1 MPWNSNEEGP
11 WGSGKNGSSNNGG
24 SSGSNNKNPWNNKN
38 MDDIVKNAK
47 DKVFSFLPGGKKG
60 ILLILI
66 AVLAIWMIS
75 GFYTVGPE
83 EQGVVL
89 RFGKY
94 IETTSSGLNYHLPT
108 PIEKVTV
115 VAVTTTRNIEIGFRK
130 GADRGGQINTRNL
143 DDESLMLT
151 GDENIVDV
159 NFVVQW
165 YVGDA
170 ADYLFNVR
178 SPSRNIKDGAE
189 SVMREI
195 MGRTEI
201 EFALS
206 EGREQIRQ
214 EAQQMLQEM
223 LDSYKAGIIITSLL
237 MQRVDPP
244 ATVIDDYRDVQ
255 RARADK
261 ERLINESEAYANR
274 IVPEARGEA
283 SKILADA
290 NGYKEQ
296 VIARAEGAAQRF
308 ISIYNEYAKAKEVT
322 KRRIYLETMEQ
333 VMQNTKKIII
343 DNNAGSGVVPYLP
356 LPELKSRS
364 ESNASNGESRWHL
377 KE

>member
-1 MPWNSNEEGP
+1 MPWNSNDDGP
-11 WGSGKNGSSNNGG
+11 WGPGGGGPSNNG
-24 SSGSNNKNPWNNKN
+24 SPKNNNPWNNN
-38 MDDIVKNAK
+38 NNIDDIIKSAK
-47 DKVFSFLPGGKKG
+47 EKANSFLPGGKKG
-60 ILLILI
+60 ISLILI
-66 AVLAIWMIS
+66 AILAIWMVS

-115 VAVTTTRNIEIGFRK
+115 VPVTTTRNIEIGFRK
-130 GADRGGQINTRNL
+130 GSDRGGQISSRNL

-170 ADYLFNVR
+170 ANYLFNIR
-178 SPSRNIKDGAE
+178 NPSQNIKDGAE

-195 MGRTEI
+195 MGRTNI

-214 EAQQMLQEM
+214 EAQQMLQEI
-223 LDSYKAGIIITSLL
+223 LDSYNAGIIISSLL

-283 SKILADA
+283 SKIMAEA
-290 NGYKEQ
+290 EGYKEQ

-308 ISIYNEYAKAKEVT
+308 ISIYNEYANAKDVT
-322 KRRIYLETMEQ
+322 KRRIYLETMEEL
-333 VMQNTKKIII
+333 MQNTKKIII
-343 DNNAGSGVVPYLP
+343 DKNAGTGVVPYLP
-356 LPELKSRS
+356 LPELRSKNSNNSVSGDSR
-364 ESNASNGESRWHL
+364 
-377 KE
+377 

>member
-1 MPWNSNEEGP
+1 MPWNNNDGP
-11 WGSGKNGSSNNGG
+11 WGSGNGSSGNNNNNN
-24 SSGSNNKNPWNNKN
+24 NNKGSGWNNN
-38 MDDIVKNAK
+38 NNLDDIIKNAK
-47 DKVFSFLPGGKKG
+47 EKAGSILPGGKKG
-60 ILLILI
+60 ISLVLIVI
-66 AVLAIWMIS
+66 FAIWMVS

-94 IETTSSGLNYHLPT
+94 IETTTSGLNYHLPT
-108 PIEKVTV
+108 PVEKVTV
-115 VAVTTTRNIEIGFRK
+115 VPVTTTRNIEIGFRK
-130 GADRGGQINTRNL
+130 GTDRGGQISSRNI

-151 GDENIVDV
+151 GDENIVDI

-170 ADYLFNVR
+170 ANFLFNIR
-178 SPSRNIKDGAE
+178 NPIKNIKDGAE

-206 EGREQIRQ
+206 EGREEIRQ
-214 EAQQMLQEM
+214 EAQKMLQNI
-223 LDSYKAGIIITSLL
+223 LDSYDSGIVISSLL
-237 MQRVDPP
+237 LQRVDPP

-261 ERLINESEAYANR
+261 ERVINEAEAYANR

-283 SKILADA
+283 SKVIAEA
-290 NGYKEQ
+290 QGYKEQ

-308 ISIYNEYAKAKEVT
+308 ISIYNEYNNAKDVT
-322 KRRIYLETMEQ
+322 KRRIYIETMEAL
-333 VMQNTKKIII
+333 MKNTKKIII
-343 DNNAGSGVVPYLP
+343 DNNSGNSVVPYLP
-356 LPELKSRS
+356 LPELRNKAQN
-364 ESNASNGESRWHL
+364 SNNVSGEVR
-377 KE
+377 

>member
-1 MPWNSNEEGP
+1 MPWNDNEDGP
-11 WGSGKNGSSNNGG
+11 WGGPKGNNGG
-24 SSGSNNKNPWNNKN
+24 SNPNNGRNQWNNPSGGN
-38 MDDIVKNAK
+38 IDDIIKNAQNK
-47 DKVFSFLPGGKKG
+47 MKSFLPGGKKG
-60 ILLILI
+60 FILI
-66 AVLAIWMIS
+66 FFIAVSLWLAS

-94 IETTSSGLNYHLPT
+94 IETAQPGLNYHLPI
-108 PIEKVTV
+108 PIEKVSV
-115 VAVTTTRNIEIGFRK
+115 VAVTTTRNIEVGFRK
-130 GADRGGQINTRNL
+130 GVDRAGQSLIRNL

-170 ADYLFNVR
+170 ADFLFNVR
-178 SPSRNIKDGAE
+178 SPDRNIKDGAE

-195 MGRTEI
+195 MGRTDI

-214 EAQQMLQEM
+214 EAQKMLQII
-223 LDSYKAGIIITSLL
+223 LDSYSAGIMISSLL

-244 ATVIDDYRDVQ
+244 QTVIDDYRDVQ

-261 ERLINESEAYANR
+261 ERLINEAEAYANR

-283 SKILADA
+283 SKIIAEA
-290 NGYKEQ
+290 EGYKAQ
-296 VIARAEGAAQRF
+296 VTARADGAAQRF
-308 ISIYNEYAKAKEVT
+308 LSIYEEYSNAKDVT
-322 KRRIYLETMEQ
+322 KKRIYLETMEQ
-333 VMQNTKKIII
+333 VMKKTEKIII
-343 DNNAGSGVVPYLP
+343 DDSSGRGVIPYLP
-356 LPELKSRS
+356 LPELNKRNSGNEVGGAR
-364 ESNASNGESRWHL
+364 
-377 KE
+377 

>member
-1 MPWNSNEEGP
+1 MPWNNNDDGP
-11 WGSGKNGSSNNGG
+11 WGTGGNGPKNNGDK
-24 SSGSNNKNPWNNKN
+24 NNNPWNNN
-38 MDDIVKNAK
+38 NNIDDIIKSAK
-47 DKVFSFLPGGKKG
+47 EKANSFLPGGKRG
-60 ILLILI
+60 ISLIII
-66 AVLAIWMIS
+66 AILAIWMIS

-115 VAVTTTRNIEIGFRK
+115 VPVTTTRNIEIGFRK
-130 GADRGGQINTRNL
+130 GADRGGQINSRNL

-165 YVGDA
+165 YIGDA
-170 ADYLFNVR
+170 ADFLFNVR
-178 SPSRNIKDGAE
+178 NPSQNIKDGAE

-195 MGRTEI
+195 MGRTDI

-214 EAQQMLQEM
+214 EAQQMLQGI
-223 LDSYKAGIIITSLL
+223 LDSYNAGIIISSLL

-283 SKILADA
+283 SKIIAEA
-290 NGYKEQ
+290 QGYKEQ

-308 ISIYNEYAKAKEVT
+308 ISIYDEYANAKDVT
-322 KRRIYLETMEQ
+322 KRRIYLETMEEL
-333 VMQNTKKIII
+333 MQNTKKIII
-343 DNNAGSGVVPYLP
+343 DKNAGSGVVPYLP
-356 LPELKSRS
+356 LPELRS
-364 ESNASNGESRWHL
+364 KNSNNSVSGDTR
-377 KE
+377 

>member
-1 MPWNSNEEGP
+1 MMMGLGAQEMGLQIMEDLEEIIIIHGTIIIWTILLRMLKIRQALYYP
-11 WGSGKNGSSNNGG
+11 
-24 SSGSNNKNPWNNKN
+24 
-38 MDDIVKNAK
+38 V
-47 DKVFSFLPGGKKG
+47 VKKG
-60 ILLILI
+60 ISLIVI
-66 AVLAIWMIS
+66 AILAIWMVS

-94 IETTSSGLNYHLPT
+94 VETTTSGLNYHLPT
-108 PIEKVTV
+108 PFEKVTV
-115 VAVTTTRNIEIGFRK
+115 VQVTTTRNIEIGFRK
-130 GADRGGQINTRNL
+130 GSDRGGQVSTRNI

-165 YVGDA
+165 YIGDA
-170 ADYLFNVR
+170 AEYLFNVR
-178 SPSRNIKDGAE
+178 NPARNIKDGAE

-195 MGRTEI
+195 MGRTNI

-214 EAQQMLQEM
+214 EAQQMLQEI
-223 LDSYKAGIIITSLL
+223 LDSYKAGIVISSLL

-283 SKILADA
+283 SKILAEA
-290 NGYKEQ
+290 EGYKEQ

-308 ISIYNEYAKAKEVT
+308 ISIYDEYSNAKDVT

-333 VMQNTKKIII
+333 IMKNTKKFII
-343 DNNAGSGVVPYLP
+343 DKNAGNGVVPYLP
-356 LPELKSRS
+356 LNELKIR
-364 ESNASNGESRWHL
+364 NDSNGGTR
-377 KE
+377 

>member
-11 WGSGKNGSSNNGG
+11 WGSSGNGSSNNGG
-24 SSGSNNKNPWNNKN
+24 SSGSNNRNPWNNKN

-108 PIEKVTV
+108 PIEKVIV
-115 VAVTTTRNIEIGFRK
+115 VPVTTTRNIEIGFRK

-165 YVGDA
+165 YVGNA

-178 SPSRNIKDGAE
+178 SPAQNIKDGAE

-255 RARADK
+255 RARADR

-364 ESNASNGESRWHL
+364 ESNASNGESR
-377 KE
+377 

>member
-1 MPWNSNEEGP
+1 MPWKDNKDGP
-11 WGSGKNGSSNNGG
+11 WGSKGESNGNSNPGNGQ
-24 SSGSNNKNPWNNKN
+24 NPWNNRSGKGL
-38 MDDIVKNAK
+38 DDIIKNAQNK
-47 DKVFSFLPGGKKG
+47 ARSILPGGKKG
-60 ILLILI
+60 IFLIVFILF
-66 AVLAIWMIS
+66 ALWMVS

-94 IETTSSGLNYHLPT
+94 IETSQPGLNYHLPA

-115 VAVTTTRNIEIGFRK
+115 VVVTTTRNIEVGFRK
-130 GADRGGQINTRNL
+130 GVDRGGQSIIRNL

-170 ADYLFNVR
+170 ASFLFNVR
-178 SPSRNIKDGAE
+178 SPERNIKDGAE

-195 MGRTEI
+195 MGRTNI

-214 EAQQMLQEM
+214 EGQEMLQEM
-223 LDSYKAGIIITSLL
+223 LDSYNAGVLISSLL

-244 ATVIDDYRDVQ
+244 QTVIDDYRDVQ

-261 ERLINESEAYANR
+261 ERFINEAEAYANR

-283 SKILADA
+283 SKLIAESE
-290 NGYKEQ
+290 GYKAQ
-296 VIARAEGAAQRF
+296 VIARADGAAQRF
-308 ISIYNEYAKAKEVT
+308 ISIYNEYLNAKEVT
-322 KRRIYLETMEQ
+322 KRRIYLETMEE
-333 VMQNTKKIII
+333 VMKNTDKIII
-343 DNNAGSGVVPYLP
+343 DDASGKGVIPYLP
-356 LPELKSRS
+356 LPELKKRS
-364 ESNASNGESRWHL
+364 SSNQSGEVR
-377 KE
+377 

>member
-1 MPWNSNEEGP
+1 MPWNNNDDGP
-11 WGSGKNGSSNNGG
+11 WGSGSGPSNNGSSGGNNN
-24 SSGSNNKNPWNNKN
+24 SNPWNNNNNIDK
-38 MDDIVKNAK
+38 IIKNAK
-47 DKVFSFLPGGKKG
+47 DKASSLLPGGKKG
-60 ILLILI
+60 ISLILI
-66 AVLAIWMIS
+66 AILAIWMIS

-115 VAVTTTRNIEIGFRK
+115 VPVTTTRNIEIGFRK
-130 GADRGGQINTRNL
+130 GSDRGGQISTRNI

-170 ADYLFNVR
+170 ANFLFNVR

-195 MGRTEI
+195 MGRTNI

-214 EAQQMLQEM
+214 EAQQMLQDI
-223 LDSYKAGIIITSLL
+223 LDSYKAGIVISSLL

-274 IVPEARGEA
+274 IVPEARGESA
-283 SKILADA
+283 KIIAEA
-290 NGYKEQ
+290 QGYKEQ
-296 VIARAEGAAQRF
+296 VIARAEGAAKRF
-308 ISIYNEYAKAKEVT
+308 ISIYEEYAVAKDVT

-333 VMQNTKKIII
+333 IMQNTKKIII
-343 DNNAGSGVVPYLP
+343 DKNAGSGVVPYLP
-356 LPELKSRS
+356 LPELKNRN
-364 ESNASNGESRWHL
+364 ESNTTNGGSR
-377 KE
+377 

>member
-1 MPWNSNEEGP
+1 MPWKDNEGGP
-11 WGSGKNGSSNNGG
+11 WGSKGGASGGPKSNNGG
-24 SSGSNNKNPWNNKN
+24 NPWGSSGGGTGGGNF
-38 MDDIVKNAK
+38 DDIIKNAQN
-47 DKVFSFLPGGKKG
+47 KVKSILPGGKKG
-60 ILLILI
+60 FILI
-66 AVLAIWMIS
+66 AIVVFALWMVS

-94 IETTSSGLNYHLPT
+94 IETSQPGLNYHLPA

-115 VAVTTTRNIEIGFRK
+115 VIVTTTRNIEVGFRK
-130 GADRGGQINTRNL
+130 GVDRGGQSLMRNI

-170 ADYLFNVR
+170 ADFLFNVR
-178 SPSRNIKDGAE
+178 SPERNIKDGAE

-195 MGRTEI
+195 MGRTNI

-214 EAQQMLQEM
+214 EGQNMLQEM
-223 LDSYKAGIIITSLL
+223 LDSYNAGVLISALL

-244 ATVIDDYRDVQ
+244 QTVIDDYRDVQ

-261 ERLINESEAYANR
+261 ERFINEAEAYANR

-283 SKILADA
+283 SKLIAESE
-290 NGYKEQ
+290 GYKAQ
-296 VIARAEGAAQRF
+296 VIARADGAAQRF
-308 ISIYNEYAKAKEVT
+308 ISVYNEYVNAKEVT
-322 KRRIYLETMEQ
+322 KKRIYLETMEE
-333 VMQNTKKIII
+333 VMKNTEKIII
-343 DNNAGSGVVPYLP
+343 DDASGRGVIPYLP
-356 LPELKSRS
+356 LPELKKRS
-364 ESNASNGESRWHL
+364 SSNQSGEVR
-377 KE
+377 

>member
-11 WGSGKNGSSNNGG
+11 WGSGNGSSNNGG
-24 SSGSNNKNPWNNKN
+24 SGGSNNNPWNNNN
-38 MDDIVKNAK
+38 MDNILKNAK
-47 DKVFSFLPGGKKG
+47 DKANALLPGGKKG
-60 ILLILI
+60 ISLIII
-66 AVLAIWMIS
+66 AILAIWMIS

-94 IETTSSGLNYHLPT
+94 IETTTSGLNYHLPT

-115 VAVTTTRNIEIGFRK
+115 VPVTTTRNIEIGFRK
-130 GADRGGQINTRNL
+130 GSDRGGQISTRNI

-170 ADYLFNVR
+170 AEYLFNVR
-178 SPSRNIKDGAE
+178 NPSRNIRDGAE

-195 MGRTEI
+195 MGRTNI

-223 LDSYKAGIIITSLL
+223 LDSYKAGIIISSLL

-283 SKILADA
+283 SKILAEA
-290 NGYKEQ
+290 EGYKEQ

-308 ISIYNEYAKAKEVT
+308 ISIYDEYSNAKEVT

-333 VMQNTKKIII
+333 ILENTKKIII
-343 DNNAGSGVVPYLP
+343 DKNSGNGVVPYLP

-364 ESNASNGESRWHL
+364 DANTSNGGSR
-377 KE
+377 

>member
-24 SSGSNNKNPWNNKN
+24 SSGSNNRNPWNNKN

-108 PIEKVTV
+108 PIEKVIV
-115 VAVTTTRNIEIGFRK
+115 VPVTTTRNIEIGFRK

-165 YVGDA
+165 YVGNA

-178 SPSRNIKDGAE
+178 SPSQNIKDGAE

-308 ISIYNEYAKAKEVT
+308 ISIYDEYAKAKDVT

-364 ESNASNGESRWHL
+364 ESNASNGESR
-377 KE
+377 

>member
-1 MPWNSNEEGP
+1 MPWKDNDESPWGP
-11 WGSGKNGSSNNGG
+11 KGQNGGSGGSGKGG
-24 SSGSNNKNPWNNKN
+24 NPWNNPGSGAF
-38 MDDIVKNAK
+38 DDIFKNAHSK
-47 DKVFSFLPGGKKG
+47 ARSLLPGGKKG
-60 ILLILI
+60 FFLIFFI
-66 AVLAIWMIS
+66 IFAIWIAS

-94 IETTSSGLNYHLPT
+94 IETTQPGLNYHLPV
-108 PIEKVTV
+108 PIEKVSV
-115 VAVTTTRNIEIGFRK
+115 VAVTTTRNIEVGFRK
-130 GADRGGQINTRNL
+130 SVDRAGQSLIRNL

-170 ADYLFNVR
+170 ADFLFNVR
-178 SPSRNIKDGAE
+178 SPDRNIKDGAE

-195 MGRTEI
+195 MGRTNI

-214 EAQQMLQEM
+214 EAQKMLQSI
-223 LDSYKAGIIITSLL
+223 LDSYSAGIMISSLL

-244 ATVIDDYRDVQ
+244 QTVIDDYRDVQ

-261 ERLINESEAYANR
+261 ERLINEAEAYANR

-283 SKILADA
+283 SKIIAEA
-290 NGYKEQ
+290 EGYKKQ
-296 VIARAEGAAQRF
+296 VIARADGAAQRF
-308 ISIYNEYAKAKEVT
+308 LSIFHEYSNAKDVT

-333 VMQNTKKIII
+333 VMKNTEKIII
-343 DNNAGSGVVPYLP
+343 DDSSGNGVVPYLP
-356 LPELKSRS
+356 LPELNKR
-364 ESNASNGESRWHL
+364 NVQGGQAGEIR
-377 KE
+377 